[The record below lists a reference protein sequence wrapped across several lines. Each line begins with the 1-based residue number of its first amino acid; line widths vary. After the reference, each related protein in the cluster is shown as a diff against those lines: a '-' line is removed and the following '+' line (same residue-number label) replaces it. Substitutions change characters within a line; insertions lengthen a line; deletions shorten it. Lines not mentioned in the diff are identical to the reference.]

1 MNTTQPMDRQTF
13 LSNLR
18 QSNLVTAAQMSRVA
32 PRLSAAADGQ
42 ALARALIGEGLLTRF
57 QAELLLANRVQGF
70 FLGQYKILDQLGRGG
85 MGRVFRAEHQ
95 TMNRIVA
102 IKVLAA
108 HLVKT
113 PRAQQMFQRE
123 VRAAARLVHPNIV
136 TAFDANQIGERC
148 YLVMEYVDGANLE
161 ELVRQRG
168 PLPVGYACDFMR
180 QAALA
185 LQHAHE
191 IGMVHRDVKP
201 ANLLVQ
207 RPHSTSASGY
217 CMVKILDF
225 GLARLASLD
234 GSGAPGRD
242 SILAVENTVMGT
254 PDYLSPEQARNLHD
268 VDIRSDLYSLG
279 CTFYY
284 LLTGKVP
291 FPGGTTL
298 EKLVRHSTVEAP
310 PVELARPDVPPQ
322 VAAIVRRLMAKE
334 PEYRFQTPADLA
346 AALAPFAVQ
355 SASTVAASA
364 VAVGVNAAVTQIEGA
379 TWNALPSRTDDDSS
393 LDLDAVP
400 LNLSAG
406 PLSFA
411 AMSSVRLKKAV
422 VADQQRNLWYAVGA
436 AVAIVAAALG
446 GVGYLLARY

>member
-1 MNTTQPMDRQTF
+1 MTTTQPMDRPTF
-13 LSNLR
+13 LANLR
-18 QSNLVTAAQMSRVA
+18 QSKLVSPEQMARVA
-32 PRLSAAADGQ
+32 PKLPTLNDGQ
-42 ALARALIGEGLLTRF
+42 AVARALINGGILTRF
-57 QAELLLANRVQGF
+57 QAELLLANRVNGF

-95 TMNRIVA
+95 TMSRVVA

-113 PRAQQMFQRE
+113 PRAQQLFQRE
-123 VRAAARLVHPNIV
+123 VRAAAKLVHPNIV

-148 YLVMEYVDGANLE
+148 YLVMEYVDGANVD

-168 PLPVGYACDFMR
+168 PLPVGYACDFIK
-180 QAALA
+180 QAALG

-191 IGMVHRDVKP
+191 LGMVHRDIKP
-201 ANLLVQ
+201 ANLLIQ
-207 RPHSTSASGY
+207 RPQSTTSNGY
-217 CMVKILDF
+217 CILKVLDF

-234 GSGAPGRD
+234 TPGANRD
-242 SILAVENTVMGT
+242 SIMAVENTVMGT

-279 CTFYY
+279 CTFYFM
-284 LLTGKVP
+284 LTGQVP

-310 PVELARPDVPPQ
+310 PVEELRADVSPQ
-322 VAAIVRRLMAKE
+322 VAEIIRRLLAKL
-334 PEYRFQTPADLA
+334 PAQRFQSPAELA

-355 SASTVAASA
+355 SHAPVAAT
-364 VAVGVNAAVTQIEGA
+364 VGAGAYAAMTQSDGVTWGM
-379 TWNALPSRTDDDSS
+379 PPPKSDDDSR

-400 LNLSAG
+400 LNLNAG

-411 AMSSVRLKKAV
+411 NMPSQRIKKAV
-422 VADQQRNLWYAVGA
+422 VEDMRRNMWYAVGA
-436 AVAIVAAALG
+436 AVAIVAVMLAIG
-446 GVGYLLARY
+446 GALLARH